1 MHSPEAEKPSF
12 GESSFF
18 SPAVPGLLKYLTR
31 QLEASILS
39 RRNKTKTKHTPEDV
53 MTHDRAGL
61 LPHNDGI
68 SIVVNVVFVII
79 IVVVVITRSPLRR
92 NYVG

>member
-1 MHSPEAEKPSF
+1 
-12 GESSFF
+12 
-18 SPAVPGLLKYLTR
+18 
-31 QLEASILS
+31 
-39 RRNKTKTKHTPEDV
+39 

-68 SIVVNVVFVII
+68 SIVVNVVVVII